1 MFCDAFKHD
10 EVSFTFHFSRFT
22 KNEISRFTFH
32 VSRKM
37 IYRSKAPLRIGL
49 AGGGTDV
56 SPYSDLYGGA
66 ILNATLSLYAHAT
79 IEPIQENGGHPGGDS
94 IVFTAID
101 QMEEESFDASNDVP
115 VNGKLILLKG
125 VYNRIQKDYG
135 LPKKNFRLSTYVD
148 APAGSGLG
156 TSSTLVVA
164 IIGAFV
170 EMLRLPLGEYDIA
183 HYAYEI
189 ERKDLGLA
197 GGKQDQYAAT
207 FGGVNYME
215 FYDEDKVIVNPLRIK
230 QQYLFELE
238 NNLLL
243 YYTSKSR
250 ESAKIIEQQA
260 RNVTDQKETSIEAMH
275 QLKQQAQMMKEA
287 LLKGRLHEIGEILDF
302 GFQQKRKMATGI
314 SNELMDEIYETAKA
328 AGATG
333 GKISGA
339 GGGGFMIFYC
349 PGNAK
354 YTVAKKLE
362 RFGGVHRGYQFVE
375 HGLTTWTV

>member
-1 MFCDAFKHD
+1 
-10 EVSFTFHFSRFT
+10 
-22 KNEISRFTFH
+22 
-32 VSRKM
+32 M

-66 ILNATLSLYAHAT
+66 ILNSTLSLYANAT
-79 IEPIQENGGHPGGDS
+79 IEPLNDNKIIIE
-94 IVFTAID
+94 AID
-101 QMEEESFDASNDVP
+101 RGEIEEYEWATALP
-115 VNGKLILLKG
+115 ITGKLDLLKG

-135 LPKKNFRLSTYVD
+135 IKQHGFRLSTYVD

-207 FGGVNYME
+207 FGGVNFME
-215 FYDEDKVIVNPLRIK
+215 FYEGDKVIVNPLRVK
-230 QQYLFELE
+230 EQHLFELE

-243 YYTSKSR
+243 YYTSTSR
-250 ESAKIIEQQA
+250 ESAEIIEKQSK
-260 RNVTDQKETSIEAMH
+260 NVTDKKEKSIEAMH

-287 LLKGRLHEIGEILDF
+287 LLKGRLNEIGEILDF
-302 GFQQKRKMATGI
+302 GFQQKKLMADGI
-314 SNELMDEIYETAKA
+314 SNQLMDDIYESAKK

-349 PGNAK
+349 PANTK
-354 YTVAKKLE
+354 YKVIKSLE
-362 RFGGVHRGYQFVE
+362 GFGGTYRNYQFVG
-375 HGLTTWTV
+375 HGLKTWSI

>member
-1 MFCDAFKHD
+1 
-10 EVSFTFHFSRFT
+10 
-22 KNEISRFTFH
+22 
-32 VSRKM
+32 M

-66 ILNATLSLYAHAT
+66 ILNATISLYAHAA
-79 IEPIQENGGHPGGDS
+79 IEPLDEPL
-94 IVFTAID
+94 IVL
-101 QMEEESFDASNDVP
+101 SSNDRNEQEEYVVADELP
-115 VNGKLILLKG
+115 LTGKLDLLKG
-125 VYNRIQKDYG
+125 VYNCIQRDCGPLTKG
-135 LPKKNFRLSTYVD
+135 FRLSTFVD

-156 TSSTLVVA
+156 TSSTLAVA

-170 EMLRLPLGEYDIA
+170 EMLKLPLGEYDIA

-189 ERKDLGLA
+189 ERSYLKWA

-207 FGGVNYME
+207 FGGVNFME
-215 FYDEDKVIVNPLRIK
+215 FFEDDKVIVNPLRIK
-230 QQYLFELE
+230 EQYLFELE

-250 ESAKIIEQQA
+250 ESALIIEEQSS
-260 RNVTDQKETSIEAMH
+260 NVLNKKEQPIEAMH
-275 QLKQQAQMMKEA
+275 QLKKQALMMKEA
-287 LLKGRLHEIGEILDF
+287 LLRGKLNEFGEILDF
-302 GFQQKRKMATGI
+302 GHQQKRKMATGI
-314 SNELMDEIYETAKA
+314 SNPLMEDMYETAKL

-349 PGNAK
+349 PGTTK
-354 YTVAKKLE
+354 YKVIDRLHK
-362 RFGGVHRGYQFVE
+362 FGGHHKPYQFVK
-375 HGLTTWTV
+375 HGLKTWSI